1 MRVIPR
7 GQRYF
12 VISARRL
19 CPSWRAGALGLIG
32 HVCGW
37 AQGAALGLSHRISL
51 CAFAAAAAAAAAA
64 AVAATSFG
72 SAPHICFGAC
82 ADIIFFYWARFI
94 LAARLCFDARA
105 AVVVYLYLSIRCHC
119 AGLVGY
125 RGGWSAR
132 HR

>member
-1 MRVIPR
+1 MATTRPR
-7 GQRYF
+7 
-12 VISARRL
+12 SSKAR
-19 CPSWRAGALGLIG
+19 I
-32 HVCGW
+32 
-37 AQGAALGLSHRISL
+37 QGIQDKHHQG
-51 CAFAAAAAAAAAA
+51 
-64 AVAATSFG
+64 G
-72 SAPHICFGAC
+72 KPFGAC
-82 ADIIFFYWARFI
+82 VDIISFCWARFI